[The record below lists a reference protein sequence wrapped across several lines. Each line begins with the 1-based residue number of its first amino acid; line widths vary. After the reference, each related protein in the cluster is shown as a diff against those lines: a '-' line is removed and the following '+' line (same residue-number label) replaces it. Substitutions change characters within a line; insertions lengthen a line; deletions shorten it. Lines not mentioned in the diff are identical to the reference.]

1 MLDLTDKFRLISGHR
16 LRGLRRRL
24 AVNHCDRPGGD
35 SRVQDYF
42 VGNFSELSEDNRKLV
57 TIAGEEIV
65 VFRHRDTVYALE
77 NRCLHMGGPIAEG
90 LLVDRVESV
99 VDEEGN
105 DLGDRFSDDVTHV
118 VCPWHGWE
126 YDIASG
132 RCAALPRLRLR
143 TYPTDVREGQVYVR
157 R

>member
-1 MLDLTDKFRLISGHR
+1 M
-16 LRGLRRRL
+16 
-24 AVNHCDRPGGD
+24 
-35 SRVQDYF
+35 QEYF
-42 VGNFSELSEDNRKLV
+42 IGNFSDLSEDSRKLV

-65 VFRHRDTVYALE
+65 VFRHSDTVYALE

-90 LLVDRVESV
+90 LLVGRVEGV
-99 VDEEGN
+99 VDEGGN
-105 DLGDRFSDDVTHV
+105 QLGDRFSDDVTHV

-132 RCAALPRLRLR
+132 RCAALPGLGLKK
-143 TYPTDVREGQVYVR
+143 YQTDIREGQVYVR